1 MIESTRFNLSFF
13 PPQRADPAW
22 KQMRW
27 IEEAVQKGRDQSD
40 SSDSLLSVSTI
51 REGINRVKQAQYQQQ
66 LNAERRREREGELN
80 FSWYSH
86 K

>member
-1 MIESTRFNLSFF
+1 
-13 PPQRADPAW
+13 
-22 KQMRW
+22 MRW